1 MLDIISKLNEAHAY
15 LFIGALI
22 IVLKLSDVISVSWFL
37 IILTLCTPL
46 ILGTMIGILLI
57 LFGTLEIAKGKKN

>member
-1 MLDIISKLNEAHAY
+1 MLDIISKINEAHAY

-22 IVLKLSDVISVSWFL
+22 IALKLSDVISVSWFL

-46 ILGTMIGILLI
+46 ILGAMIGILLI
-57 LFGTLEIAKGKKN
+57 LFGTLEIAKGKKD

>member
-1 MLDIISKLNEAHAY
+1 MLDFISKINEAHAY
-15 LFIGALI
+15 LFIGAI
-22 IVLKLSDVISVSWFL
+22 IIALKIANVLSVSWPL

-46 ILGTMIGILLI
+46 ILAILIGILLI